1 MAIEASEKQKSP
13 FDVTHEPLPPD
24 QRLREKNQPAG
35 LRNIGNTCY
44 FNSLIFIYYSMPEFV
59 HQILTFPEDIKL
71 QD

>member
-24 QRLREKNQPAG
+24 QRLRVADQPVG

-59 HQILTFPEDIKL
+59 QQILGF
-71 QD
+71 QDNEKGQD